1 MQSTIDINLAGD
13 EELLTQLFSFTP
25 EKSAAGLTTLETF
38 IGHFINQTLQ
48 RDGLFGAWAKVW
60 SINGSYNLKISSPH
74 HDLSQYGKSIPD
86 FIEAGKLALQIVQQ
100 NQAQLDQVIKS
111 TGKGMQFILPWGLA
125 LAKVKS
131 VQMLHFPPI
140 EAYIYSDYIFSPTNR
155 RWENLLGYN
164 GLDSQDFPKM
174 ESIVDC
180 VPIGAPG
187 GDTQGIAPFNQI
199 FAPYIKKMLQARL
212 TSDGYKTQPVVACG
226 SPVHD
231 LLQVM
236 FSDQIKCKPNTLD
249 VLKIKLYD
257 DDTITPFII
266 ANHPS
271 QYLYYTDKPFSE
283 EKKNILMQDL
293 IATGWQARMAENFNG
308 TSEEVLEALKTY
320 WTDHPD
326 FQKIMDQEDRA
337 YNFNQ

>member
-1 MQSTIDINLAGD
+1 MQNTIDINLDGD
-13 EELLTQLFSFTP
+13 EEFLSQLFSFTP
-25 EKSAAGLTTLETF
+25 EKSDSGLTNLETF

-48 RDGLFGAWAKVW
+48 RDGLYGAWAKVW
-60 SINGSYNLKISSPH
+60 KIDNCYNLKISSPH
-74 HDLSQYGKSIPD
+74 HDLSRYSKSIPD
-86 FIEAGKLALQIVQQ
+86 FINAGKLALDIIQQ
-100 NQAQLDQVIKS
+100 NQEKLDDVIKC
-111 TGKGMQFILPWGLA
+111 TGKPMQFILPWGLS
-125 LAKVKS
+125 LTKVKS

-140 EAYIYSDYIFSPTNR
+140 EAFIYSDYIFSPTNR

-164 GLDSQDFPKM
+164 GADPADFPKM

-187 GDTQGIAPFNQI
+187 GDTQGIAPFNQT

-212 TSDGYKTQPVVACG
+212 TSDGYQTQPVIACG

-236 FSDQIKCKPNTLD
+236 FPDQILDKPKTLD
-249 VLKIKLYD
+249 VLKIKLYE
-257 DDTITPFII
+257 DDTITPFMI

-271 QYLYYTDKPFSE
+271 QYLYFTDKPFSE
-283 EKKNILMQDL
+283 EKKNVLMQDL
-293 IATGWQARMAENFNG
+293 IATGWQARMTENFNG
-308 TSEEVLEALKTY
+308 TSEEILDALKIF
-320 WTDHPD
+320 WADNPD